1 MAQLIKMQNYV
12 SRYEWD
18 MYRYP
23 SQFIRLKQD
32 NWNKLHYLWRN
43 QEPIATTREEEI
55 PKQSK
60 WKGLLRKKQQEDFLQ
75 TSDTTEVRLPSTE
88 EELKLY
94 FLDQLFQFQVKW
106 ATSTVS
112 NVSFVDSKYHTDPTL
127 KYFLQRFPD
136 TYLVMYYPIFEI
148 RNAPIESEIIIFISP
163 IGIEI
168 IYLLEEKPDTII
180 MASDD
185 RSWVLEH
192 GNRQTKRLSP
202 LFALKRTEKLIQ
214 GILSKHGVTF
224 PIQKVVLSR
233 TNIINFLSEPYLTR
247 IIGKHDYNAWFKEK
261 RSLAS
266 PLKGNQIKAAEAL
279 LKHCQSIYVRRPEW
293 VEEQTQGFVF
303 ENGEE

>member
-32 NWNKLHYLWRN
+32 NWNKLHYLWSN
-43 QEPIATTREEEI
+43 QELIETIEQEEM
-55 PKQSK
+55 PKQSR
-60 WKGLLRKKQQEDFLQ
+60 WKGLLRKRQQDDFM
-75 TSDTTEVRLPSTE
+75 DTPLPYEEKLPQTE
-88 EELKLY
+88 EELKFY
-94 FLDQLFQFQVKW
+94 FLDQLLQFQLKW

-112 NVSFVDSKYHTDPTL
+112 NVSFVDRKYYTDATL

-136 TYLVMYYPIFEI
+136 TYLLMYYPIFEI
-148 RNAPIESEIIIFISP
+148 RQAPIESEIILISP

-168 IYLLEEKPDTII
+168 IYLLEEKDGTII

-185 RSWVLEH
+185 RSWVFER
-192 GNRQTKRLSP
+192 NNQQTKRLSP
-202 LFALKRTEKLIQ
+202 IFALKRTEKIIQ
-214 GILSKHGVTF
+214 GILKKHGVTF
-224 PIQKVVLSR
+224 PVQKVVLSR

-247 IIGKHDYNAWFKEK
+247 IIGKHEYEAWFKEK

-266 PLKGNQIKAAEAL
+266 PLKGNQLKAAEAL
-279 LKHCQSIYVRRPEW
+279 LKHCQSNYVRRPEW
-293 VEEQTQGFVF
+293 EAEHTPGFVF
-303 ENGEE
+303 EDGEE